1 MRPDVHR
8 PSEIVPNDY
17 EFVACEDVRGEDF
30 DNALFGQS
38 ERQRIHDRSP
48 ACGLERS
55 CGPCP
60 TGRIVVTRKVLST
73 RGDTPFG
80 YVVKMLVRD
89 DSGFKVWCS
98 CPSAAS
104 IAKGNRISM
113 RASVTPSRDDTKF
126 GFGKRPSNLEV
137 LAALPAAA

>member
-17 EFVACEDVRGEDF
+17 ELDCAAKLHLGGTCEISAFRKAVRAYEE
-30 DNALFGQS
+30 AQ
-38 ERQRIHDRSP
+38 
-48 ACGLERS
+48 A
-55 CGPCP
+55 
-60 TGRIVVTRKVLST
+60 
-73 RGDTPFG
+73 DTPFG

-113 RASVTPSRDDTKF
+113 RVSVTPSRDDTKF